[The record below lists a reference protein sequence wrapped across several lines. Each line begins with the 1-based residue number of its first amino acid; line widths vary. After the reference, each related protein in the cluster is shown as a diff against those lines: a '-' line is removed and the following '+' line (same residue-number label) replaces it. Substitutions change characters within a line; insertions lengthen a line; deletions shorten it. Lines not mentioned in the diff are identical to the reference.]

1 MTKFDWKNVCEM
13 EEMRAGSISLSLSL
27 SSLSLSLSLSISAGG
42 LGPSL
47 MRANKKKLNWNN
59 AWLK

>member
-13 EEMRAGSISLSLSL
+13 EEMRASSISLSLSL
-27 SSLSLSLSLSISAGG
+27 SRSLSLSLSISAGG